1 MRINKY
7 LALHLNTSRRNAD
20 ELIKAKK
27 ITVNN
32 KLAVI
37 GQDIMTTDVITYQN
51 KILSSKI
58 VYKYFKFYKPI
69 GYVCS
74 TKAQGKSKTIYD
86 IVDNSLKYSG
96 RLDKDSEGLML
107 LSNDGDWLNNINH
120 PSKGYE
126 KEYIVTVS
134 QPIVLNSFKRVVTD
148 KNEKLVINKLS
159 KLNKFEYK
167 VTLDTGKNRE
177 IREILNHFGLMV
189 KKLKRL
195 EFGPF
200 KLGNLQIGD
209 LIEIKKEV
217 LEKKC
222 KILGIKIENFKW
234 NIQG

>member
-20 ELIKAKK
+20 ELIKANK

-69 GYVCS
+69 GYICS
-74 TKAQGKSKTIYD
+74 SKAQGKTKTIYD
-86 IVDNSLKYSG
+86 LINDNSLKYSG

-120 PSKGYE
+120 PSKGYK
-126 KEYIVTVS
+126 KEYRVTVS
-134 QPIVLNSFKRVVTD
+134 QPIDYNSFKKVVTD
-148 KNEKLVINKLS
+148 KNERLVINKLS
-159 KLNKFEYK
+159 KVNKFEYK
-167 VTLDTGKNRE
+167 VTLNTGKNRE
-177 IREILNHFGLMV
+177 IRRVFEKNKVEIKN
-189 KKLKRL
+189 LKRISI
-195 EFGPF
+195 
-200 KLGNLQIGD
+200 GNFLLDDMKIGQLSQI
-209 LIEIKKEV
+209 
-217 LEKKC
+217 
-222 KILGIKIENFKW
+222 NS
-234 NIQG
+234 N

>member
-1 MRINKY
+1 
-7 LALHLNTSRRNAD
+7 
-20 ELIKAKK
+20 
-27 ITVNN
+27 
-32 KLAVI
+32 
-37 GQDIMTTDVITYQN
+37 MTTDVITYQN

-134 QPIVLNSFKRVVTD
+134 KPIDFNSFKKVVTD

-159 KLNKFEYK
+159 KVNKFEYK
-167 VTLDTGKNRE
+167 VTLNTGKNRE
-177 IREILNHFGLMV
+177 IRRVFTKNKVEIKN
-189 KKLKRL
+189 LKRISI
-195 EFGPF
+195 
-200 KLGNLQIGD
+200 GNFLLDDMKIGQVSQI
-209 LIEIKKEV
+209 
-217 LEKKC
+217 
-222 KILGIKIENFKW
+222 NS
-234 NIQG
+234 N

>member
-69 GYVCS
+69 GYICS
-74 TKAQGKSKTIYD
+74 SKSQGKSKTIYD
-86 IVDNSLKYSG
+86 IVNDISLKYSG

-107 LSNDGDWLNNINH
+107 LSTDGDWLNNIFNAKNKITKKYIIKIKFPLPKGKKFKQNINH
-120 PSKGYE
+120 NGE
-126 KEYIVTVS
+126 
-134 QPIVLNSFKRVVTD
+134 VLKITNY
-148 KNEKLVINKLS
+148 KLINKYTYEVAL
-159 KLNKFEYK
+159 K
-167 VTLDTGKNRE
+167 TGKNHE
-177 IREILNHFGLMV
+177 IRRIFRFNNL
-189 KKLKRL
+189 KITTLKRNRIGKYSL
-195 EFGPF
+195 KDLSP
-200 KLGNLQIGD
+200 GD
-209 LIEIKKEV
+209 LV
-217 LEKKC
+217 
-222 KILGIKIENFKW
+222 KI
-234 NIQG
+234 NIDE

>member
-32 KLAVI
+32 KLAVV

-69 GYVCS
+69 GYICS
-74 TKAQGKSKTIYD
+74 SKSQGKSKTIYAIVND
-86 IVDNSLKYSG
+86 ISLKYSG

-134 QPIVLNSFKRVVTD
+134 QPIDFNSFEKVVTD
-148 KNEKLVINKLS
+148 KNEKLVINKLR
-159 KLNKFEYK
+159 KVNKFEYK
-167 VTLDTGKNRE
+167 VTLNTGKNRE
-177 IREILNHFGLMV
+177 IRRVFAKN
-189 KKLKRL
+189 
-195 EFGPF
+195 
-200 KLGNLQIGD
+200 N
-209 LIEIKKEV
+209 IEIKNLKRISIGNLSIEDM
-217 LEKKC
+217 
-222 KILGIKIENFKW
+222 KIGQLSQIKSN
-234 NIQG
+234 

>member
-69 GYVCS
+69 GYICS
-74 TKAQGKSKTIYD
+74 SKAQGKSKTIYD
-86 IVDNSLKYSG
+86 IINDNSLKYSG

-126 KEYIVTVS
+126 KVYVVTVS
-134 QPIVLNSFKRVVTD
+134 QPIDLNSFKKVVTD

-159 KLNKFEYK
+159 KVNKFEYR
-167 VTLDTGKNRE
+167 VTLKTGKNRE
-177 IREILNHFGLMV
+177 IRRVFAKNKVEIKN
-189 KKLKRL
+189 LKRISI
-195 EFGPF
+195 
-200 KLGNLQIGD
+200 GNFLLDDMKIGQLSQI
-209 LIEIKKEV
+209 
-217 LEKKC
+217 
-222 KILGIKIENFKW
+222 NS
-234 NIQG
+234 N

>member
-37 GQDIMTTDVITYQN
+37 GQDIMTTDKISYEN

-69 GYVCS
+69 GYICS
-74 TKAQGKSKTIYD
+74 TKTQGKSKTIYD
-86 IVDNSLKYSG
+86 ILNDNSLKYSG

-107 LSNDGDWLNNINH
+107 LSNDGDWLNKINH
-120 PSKGYE
+120 PSNGYE

-134 QPIVLNSFKRVVTD
+134 QPIDLNSFKKDVID
-148 KNEKLVINKLS
+148 KNEKLSINKFI

-167 VTLDTGKNRE
+167 VTLNTGKNRE
-177 IREILNHFGLMV
+177 IRRVFAKNNVEIIN
-189 KKLKRL
+189 LKRISIGNFLL
-195 EFGPF
+195 EGM
-200 KLGNLQIGD
+200 KIGQLSQI
-209 LIEIKKEV
+209 
-217 LEKKC
+217 
-222 KILGIKIENFKW
+222 N
-234 NIQG
+234 NN

>member
-32 KLAVI
+32 KYAVI

-69 GYVCS
+69 GYICS
-74 TKAQGKSKTIYD
+74 SKSQGKSKTIYD
-86 IVDNSLKYSG
+86 IVNDISLKYSG

-134 QPIVLNSFKRVVTD
+134 KPIDFNSFKKVVTD

-167 VTLDTGKNRE
+167 VTLCTGKNRE
-177 IREILNHFGLMV
+177 IRRVFAKNKVEIKN
-189 KKLKRL
+189 LKRISI
-195 EFGPF
+195 
-200 KLGNLQIGD
+200 GNFLLDDMKIGQLSQI
-209 LIEIKKEV
+209 
-217 LEKKC
+217 
-222 KILGIKIENFKW
+222 NS
-234 NIQG
+234 N

>member
-1 MRINKY
+1 LRINKY

-107 LSNDGDWLNNINH
+107 LSNDGDWLNSLNH
-120 PSKGYE
+120 PSNE
-126 KEYIVTVS
+126 VMKEYVVTLFESIEV
-134 QPIVLNSFKRVVTD
+134 NSFKKKVVDNGETLKIDSIVKKNQLEYRVALT
-148 KNEKLVINKLS
+148 
-159 KLNKFEYK
+159 
-167 VTLDTGKNRE
+167 TGKNRE
-177 IREILNHFGLMV
+177 IRRIFSKNKLEIKNLKRISIGSYKLG
-189 KKLKRL
+189 KLK
-195 EFGPF
+195 
-200 KLGNLQIGD
+200 IGE
-209 LIEIKKEV
+209 LSEIKS
-217 LEKKC
+217 
-222 KILGIKIENFKW
+222 I
-234 NIQG
+234 

>member
-69 GYVCS
+69 GYICS
-74 TKAQGKSKTIYD
+74 SKSQGKSKTIYD
-86 IVDNSLKYSG
+86 IVNDISLKYSG

-134 QPIVLNSFKRVVTD
+134 QPIDFNSFKKVVTD
-148 KNEKLVINKLS
+148 KNEKLEINKLS
-159 KLNKFEYK
+159 KVNKFEYR
-167 VTLDTGKNRE
+167 VILNTGKNRE
-177 IREILNHFGLMV
+177 IRRVFAKNKVEIKN
-189 KKLKRL
+189 LKRISI
-195 EFGPF
+195 
-200 KLGNLQIGD
+200 GNFLLDDMKIGQLSQI
-209 LIEIKKEV
+209 
-217 LEKKC
+217 
-222 KILGIKIENFKW
+222 NS
-234 NIQG
+234 N

>member
-69 GYVCS
+69 GYICS
-74 TKAQGKSKTIYD
+74 SKSQGKSKTIYD
-86 IVDNSLKYSG
+86 IVNDISLKYSG
-96 RLDKDSEGLML
+96 RLDKNSEGLML

-134 QPIVLNSFKRVVTD
+134 QPIDFNSFKKVVTD
-148 KNEKLVINKLS
+148 KNEKLVINKSS
-159 KLNKFEYK
+159 KVNNFEYR
-167 VTLDTGKNRE
+167 VTLNTGKNRE
-177 IREILNHFGLMV
+177 IRRVFAKNNVEITN
-189 KKLKRL
+189 LKRISI
-195 EFGPF
+195 
-200 KLGNLQIGD
+200 GNFSIEDMKIGQLSQI
-209 LIEIKKEV
+209 
-217 LEKKC
+217 
-222 KILGIKIENFKW
+222 NS
-234 NIQG
+234 N

>member
-37 GQDIMTTDVITYQN
+37 GQDIMTTDKISYEN

-69 GYVCS
+69 GYICS
-74 TKAQGKSKTIYD
+74 TKTQGKSKTIYD
-86 IVDNSLKYSG
+86 ILNDNSLKYSG

-107 LSNDGDWLNNINH
+107 LSNDGDWLNKINH
-120 PSKGYE
+120 PSNGYE

-134 QPIVLNSFKRVVTD
+134 QPIDLNSFKKDVID
-148 KNEKLVINKLS
+148 KNEKLSINKFI

-167 VTLDTGKNRE
+167 VTLNTGKNRE
-177 IREILNHFGLMV
+177 IRRVFAKNNVEIRN
-189 KKLKRL
+189 LKRISI
-195 EFGPF
+195 
-200 KLGNLQIGD
+200 GNFSIEDMKIGQLSQI
-209 LIEIKKEV
+209 KS
-217 LEKKC
+217 
-222 KILGIKIENFKW
+222 N
-234 NIQG
+234 

>member
-107 LSNDGDWLNNINH
+107 LSNDGDWLNSIN
-120 PSKGYE
+120 PRSKGYE
-126 KEYIVTVS
+126 KEYLVTVS

-159 KLNKFEYK
+159 KVNKFEYK
-167 VTLDTGKNRE
+167 VTLNTGKNRE
-177 IREILNHFGLMV
+177 IRRVFAKNKVEIKN
-189 KKLKRL
+189 LKRISI
-195 EFGPF
+195 
-200 KLGNLQIGD
+200 GNFLLDDMKIGQLSQI
-209 LIEIKKEV
+209 
-217 LEKKC
+217 
-222 KILGIKIENFKW
+222 NS
-234 NIQG
+234 N

>member
-37 GQDIMTTDVITYQN
+37 GQDIMTTDKISYKN

-69 GYVCS
+69 GYICS
-74 TKAQGKSKTIYD
+74 TKTQGKSKTIYD
-86 IVDNSLKYSG
+86 ILNDNSLKYSG

-107 LSNDGDWLNNINH
+107 LSNDGDWLNKINH
-120 PSKGYE
+120 PSNGYE

-134 QPIVLNSFKRVVTD
+134 QPIDLNSFKKDVID
-148 KNEKLVINKLS
+148 KNEKLSINKFI

-167 VTLDTGKNRE
+167 VTLNTGKNRE
-177 IREILNHFGLMV
+177 IRRVFAKNNVEIIN
-189 KKLKRL
+189 LKRISIGNFLL
-195 EFGPF
+195 EGM
-200 KLGNLQIGD
+200 KIGQLSQI
-209 LIEIKKEV
+209 
-217 LEKKC
+217 
-222 KILGIKIENFKW
+222 N
-234 NIQG
+234 NN